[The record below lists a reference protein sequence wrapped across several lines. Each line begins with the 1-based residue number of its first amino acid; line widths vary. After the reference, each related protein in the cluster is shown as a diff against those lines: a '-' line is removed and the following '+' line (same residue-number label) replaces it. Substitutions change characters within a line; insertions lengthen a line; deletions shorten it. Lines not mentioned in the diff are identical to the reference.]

1 MALVVK
7 NPPAN
12 AGDPWDGKILGMG
25 RWDGTPLWYSSLEN
39 FMDRV
44 AQWATVHGAA
54 KSRI

>member
-1 MALVVK
+1 MVK